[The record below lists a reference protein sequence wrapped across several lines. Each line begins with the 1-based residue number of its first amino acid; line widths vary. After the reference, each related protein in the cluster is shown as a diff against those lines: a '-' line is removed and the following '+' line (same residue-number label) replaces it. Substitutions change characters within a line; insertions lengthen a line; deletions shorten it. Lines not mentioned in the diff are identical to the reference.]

1 MTFIEYRAFSYGVT
15 ATNARKRRPLVFQTN
30 PVRVKLFS
38 SVNAFLCS
46 IEKSVTLLW
55 KKKRKKNG
63 KRNKKVATWDLARE
77 IVLNLYKI
85 VLTSLDFI
93 PLMCSLEHDDTK
105 LGFPLT
111 APAVIAN
118 TLARICG
125 DDKSRVNKRG
135 TKKMLHKAPE
145 YCIPPVTW
153 QKAVSGWW

>member
-1 MTFIEYRAFSYGVT
+1 M
-15 ATNARKRRPLVFQTN
+15 
-30 PVRVKLFS
+30 
-38 SVNAFLCS
+38 
-46 IEKSVTLLW
+46 EKE
-55 KKKRKKNG
+55 K
-63 KRNKKVATWDLARE
+63 KKVATWDLARE
-77 IVLNLYKI
+77 I